1 MTHLAILLKKNDGNS
16 VPEPG
21 VSGTIFKK
29 KSSWNS
35 AILSWNVLTSM
46 VLEVWPPVNPTTP
59 LTSSKSTPLVAV
71 PSDTLNSTLEA
82 SLRYPLL
89 STVNIAVSPSLT
101 LISFT
106 RYLIVWSG
114 FWIPPTNT
122 ILVSFN
128 LVPSYTSSQV

>member
-1 MTHLAILLKKNDGNS
+1 M
-16 VPEPG
+16 
-21 VSGTIFKK
+21 
-29 KSSWNS
+29 
-35 AILSWNVLTSM
+35 
-46 VLEVWPPVNPTTP
+46 
-59 LTSSKSTPLVAV
+59 VAV
-71 PSDTLNSTLEA
+71 PSDTLNSTLED
-82 SLRYPLL
+82 SPRYPLL

-101 LISFT
+101 MISFT